1 MRLLFVAQ
9 EAGETPSGVF
19 TILKELCKNWTAKD
33 QIFLLANKSYRTE
46 EEIKRKFTDIQKCK
60 VLLLP
65 YRIPFEVSLEINKLC
80 KSIYFKYFL
89 KILLWF
95 MRLIYAPIVILILAI
110 WLKVKRIDGILSH
123 NGGWPGG
130 ELNRWI
136 IIAGRL
142 ARIKN
147 NYLIIHNIP
156 ALRKRW
162 YQVPWSFVRDR
173 IVSLSC
179 KKIITVSKSC
189 KLSLETNTHFNKDLV
204 VIYNGIETEVTS
216 SPSKILHENFALL
229 QKNNILKI
237 GFIGELSQRKGI
249 HILLKAMAL
258 VNRKC
263 EVIIAGSG
271 DEEYKKELLALS
283 KKCKHKVY
291 FLDYVNNMSL
301 VYPYLDIVVLPSL
314 NFESFGMTIIEAMK
328 YKKPVICSDFGG
340 MKEVLEHNITGLVVL
355 ANNVFLLKKAIELLI
370 NNEEMRISMGLAGR
384 QRLESNFNSAR
395 MVGHYEGLFF

>member
-1 MRLLFVAQ
+1 
-9 EAGETPSGVF
+9 
-19 TILKELCKNWTAKD
+19 
-33 QIFLLANKSYRTE
+33 
-46 EEIKRKFTDIQKCK
+46 
-60 VLLLP
+60 
-65 YRIPFEVSLEINKLC
+65 
-80 KSIYFKYFL
+80 
-89 KILLWF
+89 
-95 MRLIYAPIVILILAI
+95 
-110 WLKVKRIDGILSH
+110 
-123 NGGWPGG
+123 
-130 ELNRWI
+130 
-136 IIAGRL
+136 
-142 ARIKN
+142 
-147 NYLIIHNIP
+147 
-156 ALRKRW
+156 
-162 YQVPWSFVRDR
+162 
-173 IVSLSC
+173 
-179 KKIITVSKSC
+179 
-189 KLSLETNTHFNKDLV
+189 
-204 VIYNGIETEVTS
+204 
-216 SPSKILHENFALL
+216 L